1 MPSYFFF
8 YFNMKRVLLF
18 LHVPC
23 FFFHLLQTQK
33 YFCFCRFHP
42 LVDVSIHILPR
53 KIQKKEIFSYFI
65 QFTNFTISFF
75 LKKNLKRPHF
85 HILYPYLGI
94 HIYVTLTMCLLR
106 IVEVFMY
113 LRQNSHRYILGKRA
127 YSSGYGLEYH
137 VDISKRPISSFLILY
152 SCRSFLEQ
160 WVVISC
166 SCRNLWSL
174 SIYSEFK

>member
-1 MPSYFFF
+1 MIFFF
-8 YFNMKRVLLF
+8 ISFN
-18 LHVPC
+18 
-23 FFFHLLQTQK
+23 
-33 YFCFCRFHP
+33 
-42 LVDVSIHILPR
+42 
-53 KIQKKEIFSYFI
+53 IQIFTIFS
-65 QFTNFTISFF
+65 
-75 LKKNLKRPHF
+75 LKNLLHNPHP
-85 HILYPYLGI
+85 HIGK
-94 HIYVTLTMCLLR
+94 HIYVTPTMCLLR

-113 LRQNSHRYILGKRA
+113 LRQNSHRQILGKRA

-174 SIYSEFK
+174 QFILNSNKITCMHKIRKTNLCLILIL

>member
-1 MPSYFFF
+1 MNFFF
-8 YFNMKRVLLF
+8 N
-18 LHVPC
+18 
-23 FFFHLLQTQK
+23 
-33 YFCFCRFHP
+33 
-42 LVDVSIHILPR
+42 
-53 KIQKKEIFSYFI
+53 
-65 QFTNFTISFF
+65 QFTNFHNFF
-75 LKKNLKRPHF
+75 FKKSLSQSTSS
-85 HILYPYLGI
+85 YWYTV
-94 HIYVTLTMCLLR
+94 HIYVTPTMCLLR

-113 LRQNSHRYILGKRA
+113 LRQNSHRQILGKRA

-174 SIYSEFK
+174 QFILNSNKITCMHKIRKKNLRLILIL